1 MLYRTLVHGF
11 RTCLNGL
18 RKLEVPIP
26 DGGLVSRMFDAGLH
40 GLSFFDGQD
49 REVNEAMEWLA
60 LCFMEINPHIVQEV
74 WTQKIGAY
82 VECAKKRVWVL
93 AIVQQLLS
101 RDNISPTLVP
111 IVLDHLISRLP
122 ELGELDESVAVAII
136 RMFKLAF
143 GAVTLFPA
151 DNEPVLASRLGRLI
165 MDCFPLA
172 AKSPHGTH
180 YFHLL
185 RGLFR
190 AIGGGGGKFE
200 LIYKEVLPLLPEM
213 LECLNRQLNSS
224 SGFHRDLVVELC
236 LTVPLRLTH
245 LLPHLTYLMQPLA
258 LALRGGNELVSQ
270 GLRTL
275 ELCIDNLTPDF
286 LDPTLNTVLRDLMG
300 ALHDLLKPVPAS
312 HHHAHTTIRI
322 LGKLGGRNRKLLD
335 QEPLLDYRQYSDPA
349 KIRVSFSGNVAT
361 LSLAPVS
368 KLALKTIRKPPATIP
383 ATSKAQYQG
392 YAYSYL
398 ESCLSVLVQ
407 DVRSFPFLTR
417 LRRTDLADRE

>member
-1 MLYRTLVHGF
+1 M
-11 RTCLNGL
+11 
-18 RKLEVPIP
+18 
-26 DGGLVSRMFDAGLH
+26 
-40 GLSFFDGQD
+40 
-49 REVNEAMEWLA
+49 
-60 LCFMEINPHIVQEV
+60 
-74 WTQKIGAY
+74 
-82 VECAKKRVWVL
+82 
-93 AIVQQLLS
+93 
-101 RDNISPTLVP
+101 
-111 IVLDHLISRLP
+111 SRLP

-151 DNEPVLASRLGRLI
+151 ENEPVLASRLGRLI

-245 LLPHLTYLMQPLA
+245 LLPHLTYLMQPLV
-258 LALRGGNELVSQ
+258 LALRGGSELVSQ

-286 LDPTLNTVLRDLMG
+286 LDPTLNTVLRDLME

-335 QEPLLDYRQYSDPA
+335 QEPLLDYRQYSDHT
-349 KIRVSFSGNVAT
+349 KIRVSFSGNVTT
-361 LSLAPVS
+361 LNLAPVS
-368 KLALKTIRKPPATIP
+368 KLALKTIKKPPATIP
-383 ATSKAQYQG
+383 TASKAQYQG
-392 YAYSYL
+392 YAYKYL
-398 ESCLSVLVQ
+398 ENCLSVLVQ
-407 DVRSFPFLTR
+407 DVCSFPLFHGQDMLISPIASEGSR
-417 LRRTDLADRE
+417 SRGGFRSVPRGSF